1 MEFKVIRGG
10 KDPENK
16 YSFVSGAVTDTRL
29 MGVLGLHIHWQ
40 KQLEYTEEPVNLHQF
55 FYFDVEELGLDS
67 IRICDTDSETDVNTM
82 LRSCFGGL
90 GAVMWQVTEKEA
102 RYLVQYFVRE
112 TLAKKQPLIPEAAEI
127 KFITAEP
134 VTLSEEE
141 LSLLNRKMCTLVKT
155 DYGVVNY
162 YLMRCFGKDEEGA
175 ALLRSPKAP
184 AENFDDVSLRRH
196 ATFLQNN
203 IEEFTDENGRL
214 TYLSESLVES
224 ENGHS
229 IIVTETEVKDGK
241 VSSVRLKSKMNI
253 SVPEASMLLNKG
265 EFVTVYEIVS
275 DMDSFDLDFA
285 DITLGTTRTGH
296 ECGDL
301 YMEFKPDNS
310 HAESPHFRL
319 SDDVAAIY
327 FVTDYGQLVV
337 GAYSIAGI
345 MAVENRILNA
355 KVMRDVCPTGK
366 FQFAQSIIYEFA
378 LSGYTD
384 FGEFIEAIRE

>member
-10 KDPENK
+10 KDPDSK
-16 YSFVSGAVTDTRL
+16 YIFVSGAVTDTRL

-40 KQLEYTEEPVNLHQF
+40 KQLEYTDEPVNLHQF
-55 FYFDVEELGLDS
+55 YYFDVEELGLDS
-67 IRICDTDSETDVNTM
+67 IKICDTDSDADVEKM
-82 LRSCFGGL
+82 RKSCFGGL
-90 GAVMWQVTEKEA
+90 GAVMWQVTEKDA
-102 RYLVQYFVRE
+102 RYLVQYFVRD
-112 TLAKKQPLIPEAAEI
+112 TLAKKQPLIPEAEEI

-141 LSLLNRKMCTLVKT
+141 LSRLNRKMCTLIKT

-162 YLMRCFGKDEEGA
+162 YLMRCFGKDPEGA
-175 ALLRSPKAP
+175 ALLKDPAAP
-184 AENFDDVSLRRH
+184 PENFDDVSLRRH

-229 IIVTETEVKDGK
+229 IVLTETEVREGR
-241 VSSVRLKSKMNI
+241 VYSVRLKNRMNI

-265 EFVTVYEIVS
+265 EFVTVYEILA
-275 DMDSFDLDFA
+275 DMDDFDRDFA
-285 DITLGTTRTGH
+285 EITLGTTRTDH

-310 HAESPHFRL
+310 HAESPQFRL

-327 FVTDYGQLVV
+327 YVTDYGQLVV

-345 MAVENRILNA
+345 MAVENRILRSP
-355 KVMRDVCPTGK
+355 VMQDVCPTGK
-366 FQFAQSIIYEFA
+366 FQFAQSVIYEFA
-378 LSGYTD
+378 LSGFTD
-384 FGEFIEAIRE
+384 FGEFINAIRE